1 MKKIS
6 KENIARR
13 EELIALLDKKKTA
26 VTEAVDEL
34 NEKLKAKEKA
44 IQDLLQEYADIIED
58 GGNEL
63 ETLVEEYNEVV
74 SDVNDFCVDVSSSIE
89 DYMNERSEKWQ
100 ESEKA
105 EAYQSW
111 KDDWEQSFQEMDLQ
125 RPEAPSVEYGE
136 FEVSDEDALADF
148 ESINVEFDG

>member
-13 EELIALLDKKKTA
+13 DELVALLDKKKTA
-26 VTEAVDEL
+26 VTEAIDEL
-34 NEKLKAKEKA
+34 NEKLKAKEKE
-44 IQDLLQEYADIIED
+44 IQHLLQEYSDIIED
-58 GGNEL
+58 GGSEL
-63 ETLVEEYNEVV
+63 DTLVEEYNEVV

-111 KDDWEQSFQEMDLQ
+111 KDDWEQSFQEMSLEK
-125 RPEAPSVEYGE
+125 PEAPSIEYVE
-136 FEVSDEDALADF
+136 FEISDEDVLADF
-148 ESINVEFDG
+148 EAIKAELEG